1 MKICHVIT
9 RMIVGGAQEN
19 TLLTCQGHLEK
30 GHDVTLVTGPSPG
43 PEGELLKQ
51 GVPDGLRVVTFP
63 ELVRQISPSNDLKA
77 KKKLIEFFKQ
87 EKFDVVH
94 THASKAGIIGRVA
107 AKAAGVPFI
116 VHTVHGLPFH
126 KYQNPFSNAIYILME
141 RYAAKKCDRIFAVAK
156 AMVDQC
162 VKAHVAPPE
171 EELRQKLGIPEGAP
185 VVGKVARLFELK
197 GHDDLLKAAPQL
209 VAANPEIR
217 FLIVGDGILRPKF
230 EAQIAQM
237 GLQKN
242 FIFTGLVPPTEVCRY
257 IALMDILV
265 HLSLREG
272 LPRSVVQDM
281 AAGKPVIAY
290 PLDGTPEVIS
300 SGTTGYLIEPHDT
313 ENLVQNIN
321 ILIRNAQR
329 RYEVGQKA
337 KERVADLFDW
347 RRMADILEKEYIHGL
362 RLKGVLPPEEN
373 HTVKIK

>member
-1 MKICHVIT
+1 
-9 RMIVGGAQEN
+9 
-19 TLLTCQGHLEK
+19 
-30 GHDVTLVTGPSPG
+30 
-43 PEGELLKQ
+43 
-51 GVPDGLRVVTFP
+51 
-63 ELVRQISPSNDLKA
+63 
-77 KKKLIEFFKQ
+77 
-87 EKFDVVH
+87 
-94 THASKAGIIGRVA
+94 
-107 AKAAGVPFI
+107 
-116 VHTVHGLPFH
+116 
-126 KYQNPFSNAIYILME
+126 
-141 RYAAKKCDRIFAVAK
+141 
-156 AMVDQC
+156 
-162 VKAHVAPPE
+162 
-171 EELRQKLGIPEGAP
+171 
-185 VVGKVARLFELK
+185 
-197 GHDDLLKAAPQL
+197 
-209 VAANPEIR
+209 
-217 FLIVGDGILRPKF
+217 
-230 EAQIAQM
+230 M

-242 FIFTGLVPPTEVCRY
+242 FIFTGLVPPSEVCRY

-272 LPRSVVQDM
+272 LPRSVVQGM
-281 AAGKPVIAY
+281 AVGKPVIAY